1 VANKKA
7 LRLIELGL
15 HPVLLG
21 SEGDDLKRPLL
32 KGWQTAICTPEEVTR
47 WPVRNNIG
55 IRCGWQQDDWAL
67 LVFDFDEEANRIF
80 PDWLRQTA
88 RLVHEP
94 LTIVTSG
101 RGYHVYFY
109 TDEAYPGCTLAGK
122 YGEVSSPANGRKRLF
137 KFIET
142 LGQGR
147 QVVTAGSRHPSGHRY
162 RFRSQATYTDI
173 PYLSAE
179 KYQQLV
185 ALSRCF
191 DQRPK
196 QPQRKKITPPK
207 QLIHYLPPPANC
219 LLYARHFLRGMEQ
232 VERNGDIRIL
242 GFGGLL
248 ITADGRGWY
257 SFSDETGGGLPEL
270 IAWHQAL
277 VGEGIC

>member
-1 VANKKA
+1 MANKKA
-7 LRLIELGL
+7 LRLLELGL

-21 SEGDDLKRPLL
+21 RAGNDLKRPLL
-32 KGWQTAICTPEEVTR
+32 KGWQTAVYTAADVAR
-47 WPVRNNIG
+47 WPSGHNIG
-55 IRCGWQQDDWAL
+55 IRCGWQQAAWAL

-80 PDWLRQTA
+80 PDWLRWAT
-88 RLVHEP
+88 RLIHEP

-109 TDEAYPGCTLAGK
+109 TDEAYPGSTLAGR
-122 YGEVSSPANGRKRLF
+122 YGEVKTSTNGRKRLF

-162 RFRSQATYTDI
+162 RFRGQARYADI
-173 PYLSAE
+173 PYLGAE
-179 KYQQLV
+179 QYAQLV
-185 ALSRCF
+185 AFSRRF

-196 QPQRKKITPPK
+196 PQQK
-207 QLIHYLPPPANC
+207 QLTSPPHLTHYLPPAANC
-219 LLYARHFLRGMEQ
+219 LLYARHVLHGREQ

-242 GFGGLL
+242 GYGGLL
-248 ITADGRGWY
+248 ITANGRGWY

-277 VGEGIC
+277 LEEGAC

>member
-1 VANKKA
+1 MANKKA
-7 LRLIELGL
+7 LRLLELGL

-21 SEGDDLKRPLL
+21 REGNDLKRPLL
-32 KGWQTAICTPEEVTR
+32 KGWQTAVYTAADVAR
-47 WPVRNNIG
+47 WPSGHNVG
-55 IRCGWQQDDWAL
+55 IRCGWQQDKWAL

-80 PDWLRQTA
+80 PDWLRWAT
-88 RLVHEP
+88 RLIPEP
-94 LTIVTSG
+94 MTVVTSG

-109 TDEAYPGCTLAGK
+109 TDEAYPGYTLAGK
-122 YGEVSSPANGRKRLF
+122 YGKTSANGRKRLF

-162 RFRSQATYTDI
+162 RFRSQATYADI

-179 KYQQLV
+179 QYAQLV
-185 ALSRCF
+185 AFSCSF

-196 QPQRKKITPPK
+196 TQRKPLTTPK
-207 QLIHYLPPPANC
+207 HLVHYLPPAANC
-219 LLYARHFLRGMEQ
+219 LLYARHVLRGREQ

-242 GFGGLL
+242 GYGGLL
-248 ITADGRGWY
+248 ITANGRGWY

-277 VGEGIC
+277 LEEGAC

>member
-1 VANKKA
+1 MANKKA
-7 LRLIELGL
+7 LRLLELGL

-32 KGWQTAICTPEEVTR
+32 KGWQTAVYTPEEVAC

-55 IRCGWQQDDWAL
+55 IRCGWQQEEWAL
-67 LVFDFDEEANRIF
+67 LVFDFDEEVNRIF
-80 PDWLRQTA
+80 PDWLRQAA
-88 RLVHEP
+88 RLVLEP
-94 LTIVTSG
+94 LVIVTSG

-122 YGEVSSPANGRKRLF
+122 YAAAKPPANGRKRLF

-162 RFRSQATYTDI
+162 RFRSQATYADI

-179 KYQQLV
+179 AYDQLLG
-185 ALSRCF
+185 LSRSF

-196 QPQRKKITPPK
+196 PPQKQPTPPK
-207 QLIHYLPPPANC
+207 HLIHYLPPAANC
-219 LLYARHFLRGMEQ
+219 LLYARHFLRGLEQ

-242 GFGGLL
+242 GYGGLL

-277 VGEGIC
+277 IKEGTC

>member
-1 VANKKA
+1 MMANKKA
-7 LRLIELGL
+7 QRLIELGL

-21 SEGDDLKRPLL
+21 REGDDLKRPLL
-32 KGWQTAICTPEEVTR
+32 KGWQTAVYTREEVTR

-55 IRCGWQQDDWAL
+55 IRCGWQQEAWAL

-80 PDWLRQTA
+80 PDWLRWAT
-88 RLVHEP
+88 RLIHEP

-122 YGEVSSPANGRKRLF
+122 YGEASPLENGRKRLF

-162 RFRSQATYTDI
+162 RFRSQATYADI
-173 PYLSAE
+173 PYLRRE
-179 KYQQLV
+179 QYQQLV
-185 ALSRCF
+185 AFSRSF

-196 QPQRKKITPPK
+196 TERKPLTSPK
-207 QLIHYLPPPANC
+207 HLIHYLPPAANC
-219 LLYARHFLRGMEQ
+219 LLYARHFLRGLEQ

-242 GFGGLL
+242 GYGGLL
-248 ITADGRGWY
+248 ITANGRGWY

-277 VGEGIC
+277 IAETS